1 MVNGFSNQF
10 WGWGGE
16 DDDMAARIIGQNLS
30 ITRPSQ
36 DIARLVRVS
45 REVTDKFFRYT
56 MLKHKHEEGNKE
68 NKERFEMLEYVSPR
82 IQKTDGLNNL
92 KYVTKMSIKITFL
105 IPATPL

>member
-1 MVNGFSNQF
+1 MNGFSNQF